1 MMFPFNTPYN
11 YLLNWAFVCFAIPWL
26 YSYFNEQHRLTTM
39 PVEQAMLKAWENFIA
54 QPSIK
59 FRKVIVGINC
69 NVDVIVSGVSDLYE
83 VFVHFFTRGAPAERF
98 MANDLTFD
106 KIVSAIEDNQLHA
119 QHYIG
124 GNAALMAQKIASA
137 FPYATPYL
145 VGPIGPRSQALL
157 HPSIVRNNFTR
168 IVQDEM
174 HVILEYK
181 QGEILGEYV
190 APASS
195 RFIISHDQFSGSAM
209 VIEMFFKAIMQFRPD
224 LIIFSG
230 IHSMEAQIIPN
241 VDSLG
246 INEQELTF
254 LSRVGG
260 GPFKEQYPISAG
272 TLHAYKAVEML
283 YWLLSNY
290 GHDRN
295 NPESKNYNQ
304 RLQRIHFYSLTYH
317 IMVSKGPDWSNLAA
331 GLAAGARL
339 AGRQSCNLALSS
351 GRATD
356 FDKLEIR
363 SSQTVLLDKRVNK
376 VFKFNP
382 HSPLASWMRGDLVFI
397 YTPVFVC
404 KFPQHTVGVD
414 DAIAASA
421 LLYSQFFKL
430 ERKNW

>member
-1 MMFPFNTPYN
+1 
-11 YLLNWAFVCFAIPWL
+11 
-26 YSYFNEQHRLTTM
+26 
-39 PVEQAMLKAWENFIA
+39 MLGGFE
-54 QPSIK
+54 
-59 FRKVIVGINC
+59 
-69 NVDVIVSGVSDLYE
+69 DLYE

-137 FPYATPYL
+137 FPHATVILIKYFL
-145 VGPIGPRSQALL
+145 IFYIFIALFSWTYRP

-230 IHSMEAQIIPN
+230 IHSMEAQNQEARLEKLRLIKRSLLQINPLIPIHLQLGSMPDANIADDILKRIIPN

-363 SSQTVLLDKRVNK
+363 SSQTVLLDKQVNK

>member
-59 FRKVIVGINC
+59 FRKVMVGINC
-69 NVDVIVSGVSDLYE
+69 NVDVIVSGVSVINNLNISSPNPIGDKEMLGGFEDLYE

-98 MANDLTFD
+98 MANDVTFD
-106 KIVSAIEDNQLHA
+106 KIVSAIEDKQLRA

-137 FPYATPYL
+137 FPHAT
-145 VGPIGPRSQALL
+145 
-157 HPSIVRNNFTR
+157 
-168 IVQDEM
+168 
-174 HVILEYK
+174 
-181 QGEILGEYV
+181 

-209 VIEMFFKAIMQFRPD
+209 VIEMFFKAIMQSRPD

-230 IHSMEAQIIPN
+230 IHSMEAQNQEARLEKLRLIKRSLLQINPLIPIHLQLGSMADANIADDILKRIIPN

-351 GRATD
+351 GRTTD

-363 SSQTVLLDKRVNK
+363 SSQTVLLDKQVNK

-404 KFPQHTVGVD
+404 KFPQHTG
-414 DAIAASA
+414 
-421 LLYSQFFKL
+421 K
-430 ERKNW
+430 KN